1 MRFINYAEESIHIEK
16 QTASLYLA
24 LGGMGL
30 FFIGRLA
37 GGVIMNYIQPRLVRN
52 HGVYSGYN
60 WQYGDCLSHTAG
72 MLWGDWRV
80 CVIESPRSSLD
91 KRRIFRIT
99 PSLFPK
105 RAPPL
110 SPSPFPLRGQGMYP
124 PSGARN
130 RCAIRSADHQRS
142 APCYAGWDRLG
153 IAVYILQL
161 IVYSLQLIF

>member
-110 SPSPFPLRGQGMYP
+110 SPSPFPLRGQGM
-124 PSGARN
+124 
-130 RCAIRSADHQRS
+130 
-142 APCYAGWDRLG
+142 
-153 IAVYILQL
+153 
-161 IVYSLQLIF
+161 